1 VGLTEIKDHVGR
13 LSLERGHIYEVI
25 LSTFTEDGR
34 PTAAPMGITLADD
47 ESLIVRPFKTS
58 LTFQNLK
65 AKRCGVANIT
75 SDPALF
81 YAAAFKWIE
90 KNREILLNQFERARS
105 VDAPRIKVA
114 DGYVEFAV
122 ERAVDESED
131 RGRFICPIRM
141 AEVRTSSVKPYCR
154 STFATIECVIHAT
167 RVREY
172 LSRGW
177 TDRADRL
184 TKLIEYYGDLVGR
197 VSPDSQYDR
206 IIRELLAYVRGLW
219 PENEGSSEKS
229 I

>member
-1 VGLTEIKDHVGR
+1 MGLTKIKDYVSR
-13 LSLERGHIYEVI
+13 LSVEKGHIYEVI

-34 PTAAPMGITLADD
+34 PTAAPMGITFADD

-75 SDPALF
+75 SDPDLF
-81 YAAAFKWIE
+81 YAAAFKWME
-90 KNREILLNQFERARS
+90 KNREILQDRFERARS

-114 DGYVEFAV
+114 DGYVEFVV

-141 AEVRTSSVKPYCR
+141 VEVTTSLVKPYCR

-197 VSPDSQYDR
+197 VSPGSEYDQ

-219 PENEGSSEKS
+219 HKNES
-229 I
+229 

>member
-1 VGLTEIKDHVGR
+1 
-13 LSLERGHIYEVI
+13 
-25 LSTFTEDGR
+25 
-34 PTAAPMGITLADD
+34 MGITFVDD
-47 ESLIVRPFKTS
+47 ESLVVRPFKTS

-65 AKRCGVANIT
+65 TKKCGVANIT

-81 YAAAFKWIE
+81 YAAAFKWME
-90 KNREILLNQFERARS
+90 KNREILLDRFERARS

-122 ERAVDESED
+122 ERAIDEGEE

-141 AEVRTSSVKPYCR
+141 AEGGASLVKPYCR

-177 TDRADRL
+177 TDRADKL

-197 VSPDSQYDR
+197 VSPGSQYDR
-206 IIRELLAYVRGLW
+206 IIREILAYVRGLW
-219 PENEGSSEKS
+219 PKNEDPSEKS

>member
-1 VGLTEIKDHVGR
+1 MRLSGTKDHVSR
-13 LSLERGHIYEVI
+13 LSIERGHTYEVI

-34 PTAAPMGITLADD
+34 PTAAPMGITFEDD
-47 ESLIVRPFKTS
+47 GALIVRPFKTS

-81 YAAAFKWIE
+81 YATAFKWIE
-90 KNREILLNQFERARS
+90 KNREILMDRFERATT

-122 ERAVDESED
+122 ERAIDEGED

-141 AEVRTSSVKPYCR
+141 AEVGTALVKPYCR
-154 STFATIECVIHAT
+154 SAFATIECVIHAT

-177 TDRADRL
+177 TDRAHRL
-184 TKLIEYYGDLVGR
+184 TELIEHYGDLVER
-197 VSPDSQYDR
+197 VSPGSQYDR
-206 IIRELLAYVRGLW
+206 IIREILAYVRGLW
-219 PENEGSSEKS
+219 RKNEGSGEKS